1 MLPCALHFIQ
11 RGVHSAQRVLVRVA
25 IPAESDAR
33 ADGNPHRHVR
43 YEDRAVVNL
52 LNLLLVGKQR
62 IRRVR
67 FHVVVDMKR
76 QLVGL
81 LLKDL
86 GGVVASDE
94 RPLTGN
100 GLIISLMNQTIGHI
114 HAEGKQQH
122 NGDNQPVDEHDAD
135 AALHLLFQTASP
147 LLPPNSDFLIVS
159 FARKRGNRNRQ
170 FPSDFLNESVRKRFC
185 LVVFLKIMRFLILKS
200 RRGSPRHTPA

>member
-1 MLPCALHFIQ
+1 ML
-11 RGVHSAQRVLVRVA
+11 
-25 IPAESDAR
+25 AR
-33 ADGNPHRHVR
+33 LIVDDGKI
-43 YEDRAVVNL
+43 
-52 LNLLLVGKQR
+52 GKQC

-86 GGVVASDE
+86 GGVVAGDE

-147 LLPPNSDFLIVS
+147 LLPPNSDFFIVS

>member
-1 MLPCALHFIQ
+1 M
-11 RGVHSAQRVLVRVA
+11 V
-25 IPAESDAR
+25 D
-33 ADGNPHRHVR
+33 
-43 YEDRAVVNL
+43 L
-52 LNLLLVGKQR
+52 LNLLLDGKQC

-86 GGVVASDE
+86 GGVVAGDE

-122 NGDNQPVDEHDAD
+122 NGDNQPLMNMMLTPRFIFFSRPHRLCFRQTLIFLLYH
-135 AALHLLFQTASP
+135 LHGSVATGIDNF
-147 LLPPNSDFLIVS
+147 
-159 FARKRGNRNRQ
+159 RQ
-170 FPSDFLNESVRKRFC
+170 IF
-185 LVVFLKIMRFLILKS
+185 
-200 RRGSPRHTPA
+200 